1 MESDEAHTNLYD
13 KDEAVMKEF
22 QDKAMSDWEEMPTKL
37 KQARKKKEFTEETAK
52 KYWEMRTAD
61 FAREKRASVTRNNR
75 GGLRSRRV
83 DGPTAKAWIRP
94 RGKNRRRRS

>member
-1 MESDEAHTNLYD
+1 
-13 KDEAVMKEF
+13 MKEF
-22 QDKAMSDWEEMPTKL
+22 QDEAMGDWEEVPPTPQKT
-37 KQARKKKEFTEETAK
+37 RKKKEFTEETAK
-52 KYWEMRTAD
+52 KYREMRTAD
-61 FAREKRASVTRNNR
+61 FAGEKRASVTRNNR